1 MNAQLIDVLARC
13 EHAYKN
19 KDMWK
24 SRAYK
29 KAQET
34 LMVYPHEITDIEVLR
49 NASGIG
55 KTIFSVLQ
63 RFVKYGRVELE
74 NGIVIDP
81 SVAIEPTLLDIF
93 TGIYGVGPKKAEML
107 VAAGVTCIADL
118 REKQGELLNSVQ
130 RIGLKY
136 YEDILLRIPRAEIE
150 LYEDLYL
157 RHMKKHGLTG
167 EIVGSYRRGAA
178 TSGDIDVILT
188 GKNVNAFAEF
198 VSGLSGSSGHILHI
212 LVQGSSKCLVIARI
226 AEGCP
231 ARRVDFLFTNP
242 DEYAFAIL
250 YFTGSKGF
258 NTAMRAH
265 ALKMGYSMNE
275 HALKGA
281 PTGLQFHDERDIFDF
296 LGLVYVKPEN
306 RVDGSAIVVI

>member
-1 MNAQLIDVLARC
+1 MNAKLIDVLARC
-13 EHAYKN
+13 EAAYKN
-19 KDMWK
+19 KDTWK
-24 SRAYK
+24 ARAYK

-34 LMVYPHEITDIEVLR
+34 LMVYPHEIQDIEVLR

-63 RFVKYGRVELE
+63 RFVKNGRVELE
-74 NGIVIDP
+74 NGIIIDP
-81 SVAIEPTLLDIF
+81 AVAAEPTLIDVF
-93 TGIYGVGPKKAEML
+93 TGIYGVGPKKAEAL
-107 VAAGVTCIADL
+107 VAAGVTCISEL
-118 REKQGELLNSVQ
+118 REKQDTLLNSVQ

-136 YEDILLRIPRAEIE
+136 YEDILLRIPRSEIE
-150 LYEDLYL
+150 IYEELYM

-188 GKNVNAFAEF
+188 GARANAFAEF
-198 VSGLSGSSGHILHI
+198 VDGLGSHILHI
-212 LVQGSSKCLVIARI
+212 LVQGASKCLVIARI

-242 DEYAFAIL
+242 EEYAFAIL

-265 ALKMGYSMNE
+265 ALKLGYSMNE

-281 PTGLQFHDERDIFDF
+281 PTGLQFRDEHDIFDF
-296 LGLVYVKPEN
+296 LGLVYVKPED
-306 RVDGSAIVVI
+306 RVDGLVLSLIA

>member
-13 EHAYKN
+13 ETAYRH
-19 KDMWK
+19 KDLWK

-34 LMVYPHEITDIEVLR
+34 LMVYPGEITDIEVLR

-74 NGIVIDP
+74 DGIVIDP
-81 SVAIEPTLLDIF
+81 AVAVEPSLMDIF
-93 TGIYGVGPKKAEML
+93 TGIYGVGPKKAESL
-107 VAAGVTCIADL
+107 VAAGVKSIADL
-118 REKQGELLNSVQ
+118 RDKQDTLLNSVQ
-130 RIGLKY
+130 RIGLRY

-150 LYEDLYL
+150 LYEDLYVQ
-157 RHMKKHGLTG
+157 HMKRHGLTG

-188 GKNVNAFAEF
+188 GKGAFADF
-198 VSGLSGSSGHILHI
+198 VKGLGDHILHI

-226 AEGCP
+226 ADGCP
-231 ARRVDFLFTNP
+231 ARRVDFLFTSP

-258 NTAMRAH
+258 NTAMRSH
-265 ALKMGYSMNE
+265 ALKMGFSMNE
-275 HALKGA
+275 HELKGA
-281 PTGLQFHDERDIFDF
+281 PAGVRFRDERDIFEF
-296 LGLVYVKPEN
+296 LGLVYVKPED
-306 RVDGSAIVVI
+306 RVDGSVLSLTA

>member
-1 MNAQLIDVLARC
+1 MNAKLIDILARC
-13 EHAYKN
+13 ETAYKN

-63 RFVKYGRVELE
+63 RFVKNGRVELE

-81 SVAIEPTLLDIF
+81 TVVVEPTLVDVF
-93 TGIYGVGPKKAEML
+93 TGIYGVGPKKAEAL
-107 VAAGVTCIADL
+107 VAAGVTCISEL
-118 REKQGELLNSVQ
+118 REKQDTLLNSVQ
-130 RIGLKY
+130 RIGLRY
-136 YEDILLRIPRAEIE
+136 YEDILLRIPRSEIE
-150 LYEDLYL
+150 IYEDLYM

-188 GKNVNAFAEF
+188 GARVNAFTDF
-198 VSGLSGSSGHILHI
+198 ISGLGSHILHI

-242 DEYAFAIL
+242 EEYAFAIL

-265 ALKMGYSMNE
+265 ALKLGYSMNE
-275 HALKGA
+275 HTLKGA
-281 PTGLQFHDERDIFDF
+281 PTGLQFRDEHDIFDF
-296 LGLVYVKPEN
+296 LGLVYVKPED
-306 RVDGSAIVVI
+306 RVDGLALSLIA